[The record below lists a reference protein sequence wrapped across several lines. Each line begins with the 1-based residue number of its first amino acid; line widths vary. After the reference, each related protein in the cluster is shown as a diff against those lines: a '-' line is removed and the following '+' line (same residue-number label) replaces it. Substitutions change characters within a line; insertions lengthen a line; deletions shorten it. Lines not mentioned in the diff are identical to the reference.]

1 MKEFKEI
8 AIQAALKGGEIL
20 IEHRGKVRNI
30 GYKDEVNLV
39 TEVDRI
45 SEEAILRI
53 LKENFPGH
61 AILTEESE
69 EFIPESKK
77 SKSMYRWVIDP
88 LDGTTNYAHGYPCFC
103 SSIALE
109 QEGKVVLGVV
119 YDPLRDELFSAEKAK
134 GAYLNGKRISVSST
148 GRLIRSLL
156 ATGFTYDIKRDQRNL
171 KHFRNFILSSQAI
184 RRDGSAALDLC
195 YLGAGRFDGFW
206 ELKLSAWDV
215 AAGALIVEE
224 AGGKVTDFRGGKFSI
239 YSREILASNGRIHQE
254 MIRILQK

>member
-1 MKEFKEI
+1 MKDFMKLASEAARQAGEVLKEGLGKRKRI
-8 AIQAALKGGEIL
+8 EYKGEI
-20 IEHRGKVRNI
+20 
-30 GYKDEVNLV
+30 NLV
-39 TEVDRI
+39 TEIDRRAERVI
-45 SEEAILRI
+45 IRLIRASYPE
-53 LKENFPGH
+53 H
-61 AILTEESE
+61 AILAEEGEGKEGRSGYKW
-69 EFIPESKK
+69 I
-77 SKSMYRWVIDP
+77 IDP

-109 QEGKVVLGVV
+109 RNGEVILGVV
-119 YDPLRDELFSAEKAK
+119 YDPLRDELFSAEKGK
-134 GAYLNGKRISVSST
+134 GAYLNGKRISVSSI

-224 AGGKVTDFRGGKFSI
+224 AGGRVTDFRGGKFSI
-239 YSREILASNGRIHQE
+239 YSREILASNGRIHRE
-254 MIRILQK
+254 MIRILQRSDD

>member
-1 MKEFKEI
+1 MKDFMKLASE
-8 AIQAALKGGEIL
+8 AARQAGKVLREGLGKRKRIEYKGEI
-20 IEHRGKVRNI
+20 
-30 GYKDEVNLV
+30 NLV
-39 TEVDRI
+39 TEIDRRAERVITKLI
-45 SEEAILRI
+45 SARYPE
-53 LKENFPGH
+53 H
-61 AILTEESE
+61 AILAEEGE
-69 EFIPESKK
+69 GKK
-77 SKSMYRWVIDP
+77 GRTGYKWIIDP

-109 QEGKVVLGVV
+109 QEGEVILGVV

-206 ELKLSAWDV
+206 EMKLSAWDV
-215 AAGALIVEE
+215 AAGALIVGE

>member
-1 MKEFKEI
+1 MKEFMKLASE
-8 AIQAALKGGEIL
+8 AAREAGKVLREGLGKRKRIEYKGEI
-20 IEHRGKVRNI
+20 
-30 GYKDEVNLV
+30 NLV
-39 TEVDRI
+39 TEIDRRAERTI
-45 SEEAILRI
+45 TKLIRARYPE
-53 LKENFPGH
+53 H
-61 AILTEESE
+61 AILAEEGE
-69 EFIPESKK
+69 GKK
-77 SKSMYRWVIDP
+77 GRTDYKWIVDP
-88 LDGTTNYAHGYPCFC
+88 LDGTTNYAHSYPCFC

-109 QEGKVVLGVV
+109 QEGKVILGVV

-206 ELKLSAWDV
+206 EMKLSAWDV
-215 AAGALIVEE
+215 AAGALIVGE

>member
-1 MKEFKEI
+1 MKDFMKLASE
-8 AIQAALKGGEIL
+8 AARQAGKVLREGLGKRKRIEYKGEI
-20 IEHRGKVRNI
+20 
-30 GYKDEVNLV
+30 NLV
-39 TEVDRI
+39 TEIDRRAERVI
-45 SEEAILRI
+45 TKLIRASYPE
-53 LKENFPGH
+53 H
-61 AILTEESE
+61 AILAEEG
-69 EFIPESKK
+69 ESKK
-77 SKSMYRWVIDP
+77 GRTGYKWIIDP

-109 QEGKVVLGVV
+109 QEGKIILGVV

-134 GAYLNGKRISVSST
+134 GAHLNGKRISVSST

-254 MIRILQK
+254 MIGILQK